1 MRVMTGMLHTGNG
14 VLTLDFCKVYKRCIG
29 KCVRLVLGSD
39 ENARDLTSPGM
50 LVSSQTD
57 RPATADILHRHV
69 NKADLATF
77 DRLAESKG
85 TSMSRGR
92 QDDAEIEKPRSEVLG
107 VKLDKI
113 VSQCIFNSSPE
124 VFKKGTWVT

>member
-14 VLTLDFCKVYKRCIG
+14 VLTLDFCKVYKCCIG

-39 ENARDLTSPGM
+39 ENASGM
-50 LVSSQTD
+50 LISSQTD

-85 TSMSRGR
+85 TSTSRGR
-92 QDDAEIEKPRSEVLG
+92 QDDAEVEKPRSEG
-107 VKLDKI
+107 
-113 VSQCIFNSSPE
+113 P
-124 VFKKGTWVT
+124 WR